1 MKPLTKFLAAAL
13 VLSAISTAVVAGDEE
28 ITTGGVAM
36 ANSSTSAAFANVKK
50 KLDKLEGQMTQAQ
63 TGDVF
68 DVSSEW
74 RLVAGGNT
82 FTETI
87 VEDVMEMLSTY
98 SD

>member
-36 ANSSTSAAFANVKK
+36 ENSSTSAAFANVKK
-50 KLDKLEGQMTQAQ
+50 KLEKLEGQMKQAQ
-63 TGDVF
+63 RGDVF

-82 FTETI
+82 FTETV